1 MKHHDLCV
9 IGAGPAGYAA
19 AMHAAQL
26 GCDVLLIE
34 RTELGGAGLR
44 HGALS
49 SKVMWEIAQEY
60 YDAHDHA
67 RRFALPAG
75 QIAFSDIQRQVE
87 DAITTARQQWQTG
100 LQYQNNPLKTPT
112 QAHSQTHTPTQAH
125 THSPTHAPAYLQGE
139 ASFLDA
145 HTLQV
150 LLPDGSTTHIHAD
163 HIILATGSRPRTL
176 PDIHIDEQVILSS
189 DGIAGLTDFPES
201 MVILGAGVIGCEF
214 ATIFALL
221 GRTKV
226 YLIDK
231 AARILPFEDADL
243 AAVVQRNLESQGA
256 HIHKG
261 ANLVSMQ
268 AQDGRVHYRLKFA
281 DGHQEDFQAEKALV
295 AVGRVPNVEDLGL
308 AQIGVACT
316 PRGHVQDL
324 AGDTRTCLPH
334 ICAVGDLTSDI
345 ALVNIAE
352 LEGRHAV
359 ELLLGR
365 TSAPLSYADI
375 STIMFLHPEVAG
387 VGLSEQD
394 AQKLGIPYRAA
405 SIDYTV
411 IPRAIAMRSNE
422 GFIKL
427 LADPITGK
435 LLGMRAVGA
444 HASSVLQA
452 ASLMIRNGIPVAD
465 LAALMHP
472 HPSITEGVQECARA
486 LVGDPIRPGP
496 WLRVWEWRP

>member
-60 YDAHDHA
+60 FDAHDHA

-75 QIAFSDIQRQVE
+75 QIAFADIQRQVE
-87 DAITTARQQWQTG
+87 EAISTARQQWQTG
-100 LQYQNNPLKTPT
+100 LETPKP
-112 QAHSQTHTPTQAH
+112 AAL
-125 THSPTHAPAYLQGE
+125 AYLQGS
-139 ASFLDA
+139 ATFVDA

-150 LLPDGSTTHIHAD
+150 RLPDGSTTLIHAD
-163 HIILATGSRPRTL
+163 HFILATGSRPRTL

-231 AARILPFEDADL
+231 AERILPFEDADL
-243 AAVVQRNLESQGA
+243 AAVVQRNLEAQGA

-268 AQDGRVHYRLKFA
+268 ARDGRVHYRLKFA
-281 DGHQEDFQAEKALV
+281 DGHEEDFQADKALV
-295 AVGRVPNVEDLGL
+295 AVGRVPNVEELGL
-308 AQIGVACT
+308 TQIGVACT
-316 PRGHVQDL
+316 ARGHVQDV

-352 LEGRHAV
+352 MEGRHAA
-359 ELLLGR
+359 ELLLGK

-387 VGLSEQD
+387 VGLNEQD
-394 AQKLGIPYRAA
+394 AQKQGIPYRAA
-405 SIDYTV
+405 SIDYTA
-411 IPRAIAMRSNE
+411 IPRAIAMRSTQ

-427 LADPITGK
+427 LADPATGK
-435 LLGMRAVGA
+435 LLGMRAIGA

>member
-9 IGAGPAGYAA
+9 IGAGPAGFAA
-19 AMHAAQL
+19 AMHAASL
-26 GCDVLLIE
+26 GKDVLLIE
-34 RTELGGAGLR
+34 RDQLGGAGLR

-67 RRFALPAG
+67 RRFSLPKG
-75 QIAFSDIQRQVE
+75 QIAFPEIQSQVE
-87 DAITTARQQWQTG
+87 EAIEAARAQWQTA
-100 LQYQNNPLKTPT
+100 LKFPNNPRSHAPT
-112 QAHSQTHTPTQAH
+112 HSLS
-125 THSPTHAPAYLQGE
+125 HSPTHPPLSYLQGE
-139 ASFLDA
+139 ASFQDA

-150 LLPDGSTTHIHAD
+150 LLPDGSSTQIHAD
-163 HIILATGSRPRTL
+163 HFILATGSRPRAL
-176 PDIHIDEQVILSS
+176 PDITIDEQVILSS
-189 DGIAGLTDFPES
+189 DGIAGLQDFPES

-231 AARILPFEDADL
+231 AERILPFEDADL
-243 AAVVQRNLESQGA
+243 AEVVQRNLEAQGA
-256 HIHKG
+256 HIHKS
-261 ANLVSMQ
+261 ASLVSMQ
-268 AQDGRVHYRLKFA
+268 AVEGRVHYRLKFT
-281 DGHQEDFQAEKALV
+281 DGREEDFDVEKALI
-295 AVGRVPNVEDLGL
+295 AVGRVPNVEGLGL
-308 AQIGVACT
+308 DRIGVTCS
-316 PRGHVQDL
+316 PRGHVLDP

-334 ICAVGDLTSDI
+334 ICAVGDLTSDL

-359 ELLLGR
+359 DTLLGR
-365 TSAPLSYADI
+365 TTTPLRYADI

-387 VGLSEQD
+387 VGLNEQE
-394 AQKLGIPYRAA
+394 AQKQGIPYRAA
-405 SIDYTV
+405 RIDYAA
-411 IPRAIAMRSNE
+411 IPRAVAMRSTE

-427 LADPITGK
+427 LADPATGK

-444 HASSVLQA
+444 HASSILQT

-465 LAALMHP
+465 LTALMHP